1 MTVGQ
6 TLDALLSSWDELST
20 VQVYVVTVSIMIV
33 ASFIILSP
41 PPTNDSNAAAAS
53 AMQQQLEEAQS
64 RVAAMAKS
72 SRPAQQ
78 KPAWHGWVRLLN
90 FVALATFLISLVAFF
105 SDATHYSADK
115 PILYRFLIGWSMYL
129 CYFFSFS
136 GVSLLY
142 DSLEEAEQ
150 QQSRCVAAT
159 TGWSIV
165 KEV

>member
-6 TLDALLSSWDELST
+6 TLDALLSGWDGMST

-41 PPTNDSNAAAAS
+41 PPTNDDNAAVLQAQMA
-53 AMQQQLEEAQS
+53 AQS
-64 RVAAMAKS
+64 RVAVVGKS
-72 SRPAQQ
+72 SRPTLR

-105 SDATHYSADK
+105 SDATLYSADK
-115 PILYRFLIGWSMYL
+115 PILYRFLIGWSIYL

-150 QQSRCVAAT
+150 QQQSRFVAPIT
-159 TGWSIV
+159 SRSMV
-165 KEV
+165 DMM